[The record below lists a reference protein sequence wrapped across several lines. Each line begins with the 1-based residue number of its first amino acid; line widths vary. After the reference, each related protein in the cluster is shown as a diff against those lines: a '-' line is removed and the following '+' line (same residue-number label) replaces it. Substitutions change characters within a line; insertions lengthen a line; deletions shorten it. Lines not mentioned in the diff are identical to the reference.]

1 MAHVHDSGGN
11 HQRRLA
17 GVLAL
22 TAVYTVAEVIGGIL
36 SNSLALLADAGHML
50 GDNLALLVALGAAWA
65 ARRPPDATRT
75 FGYQRIEI
83 LAALFNGVTLIVI
96 GIFIAIEAVER
107 FLNPREVDW
116 IPMVIVGT
124 GGLLVNII
132 AAWILHRSQENMNVR
147 GAYLHVLGDLFG
159 SVGVIL
165 AALGTGYAGWQWA
178 DPVASVVLCGI
189 IVFGAIRLVYNSSH
203 VLMEG
208 APPNVDAREVQRC
221 LEQLDGVDSVHDLHL
236 WSLGGSKPML
246 TAHLVLNHSTE
257 ANLVLRRATEAVRE
271 KFEITH
277 TTLQV
282 EPPDFNIVSSLSDPP
297 AEPF

>member
-1 MAHVHDSGGN
+1 MAHVHHSGEN

-22 TAVYTVAEVIGGIL
+22 TAVYTVAEVVGGIL
-36 SNSLALLADAGHML
+36 SNSLALLADAGHMM
-50 GDNLALLVALGAAWA
+50 GDNLALLLALGAAWA
-65 ARRPPDATRT
+65 AKRPPDATRT
-75 FGYQRIEI
+75 FGYQRVEI

-96 GIFIAIEAVER
+96 GIFVAFEAFER

-116 IPMVIVGT
+116 GPMMVVGT
-124 GGLLVNII
+124 GGLFVNIF
-132 AAWILHRSQENMNVR
+132 AAWILHSSQENMNVR

-159 SVGVIL
+159 SVGVVL
-165 AALGTGYAGWQWA
+165 AALGTGYGGWAWA
-178 DPVASVVLCGI
+178 DPTASIVLSVI
-189 IVFGAIRLVYNSSH
+189 IVFGAIRLVYNSAH

-208 APPNVDAREVQRC
+208 APPNVDAREVQGLLAQ
-221 LEQLDGVDSVHDLHL
+221 LEGVGSVHDLHL
-236 WSLGGSKPML
+236 WSLGGSSPML

-257 ANLVLRRATEAVRE
+257 ASVVLRRATEAVRE
-271 KFEITH
+271 EFGITH